1 MHPSVKWGI
10 LAGIGVILLAL
21 GFGLGFGVIPPIID
35 ELVEENLNLWD
46 NSTEGKKNFVR
57 IDLLKLAH
65 QTQPSIYRINHL
77 WIYT

>member
-1 MHPSVKWGI
+1 MNPGVKWGI

-57 IDLLKLAH
+57 IYLLKSNYMPENSYL
-65 QTQPSIYRINHL
+65 
-77 WIYT
+77 